1 MAFRPIYMKDVNLI
15 LGDEATGADVK
26 CQVRSVTLTPEANTT
41 RIKTL
46 CPDGTYSN
54 VDQAE
59 WTLEIGYLVGVDDAN
74 PDDVLTTYLLANE
87 GEKVDFFF
95 APESGGPGWSGIVT
109 ITPGAVG
116 GEQGNFSEQTV
127 QLPVDGRPEAWAG
140 TGGS

>member
-15 LGDEATGADVK
+15 LGDEALGDDYK
-26 CQVRSVTLTPEANTT
+26 CQARSVVLTPEANTT

-46 CPDGTYSN
+46 CPDGTYAN

-59 WTLEIGYLVGVDDAN
+59 WTLEIGYLYGVDTVD
-74 PDDVLTTYLLANE
+74 PTSLLTTYLLDNE
-87 GEKVDFFF
+87 GEKVPFFF
-95 APESGGPGWSGIVT
+95 APESGGAGWTGT
-109 ITPGAVG
+109 ITVTPGAMG

-127 QLPVDGRPEAWAG
+127 QLPLDGRPEAWAG